1 MLVLFGSVVPAS
13 AADGDG
19 TTVDV
24 WAIIGVGVVLLGV
37 LVPLMIHFNN
47 VNRDAHKGIGENINK
62 VEENLKAGINK
73 VEENLKADVNKVEEN
88 LKADV
93 NKVEENLK
101 ADVDKVEE
109 NLKADINKV
118 EENLK
123 ADINK
128 VEENLKTDINKV
140 EGKVD
145 EINIHLRDSATEA
158 ARLGRPSET
167 RKD

>member
-1 MLVLFGSVVPAS
+1 MDWKTKALLFVLVLFGSVVPAS
-13 AADGDG
+13 AADGGG
-19 TTVDV
+19 TTADV

-62 VEENLKAGINK
+62 VEENLKA
-73 VEENLKADVNKVEEN
+73 
-88 LKADV
+88 
-93 NKVEENLK
+93 
-101 ADVDKVEE
+101 
-109 NLKADINKV
+109 DINKV

-123 ADINK
+123 A
-128 VEENLKTDINKV
+128 DINKV

>member
-1 MLVLFGSVVPAS
+1 MDWKTKALLFVLVLFGSVVPAS
-13 AADGDG
+13 PADGGG
-19 TTVDV
+19 TTADV

-73 VEENLKADVNKVEEN
+73 VEENLKAD
-88 LKADV
+88 
-93 NKVEENLK
+93 
-101 ADVDKVEE
+101 
-109 NLKADINKV
+109 INKV

-123 ADINK
+123 A
-128 VEENLKTDINKV
+128 DINKV